1 MVSFS
6 AAILCWVLLLAY
18 HRPSEH
24 RRAALWCAGQE
35 MLELRAQVGAPP
47 TCPVMHSRMYT
58 LQGSRSWVWLQ
69 MVQSDV
75 QRQYLERYMP
85 EKKEIDAQ
93 AAPTFKLIDP
103 HQG

>member
-1 MVSFS
+1 
-6 AAILCWVLLLAY
+6 
-18 HRPSEH
+18 
-24 RRAALWCAGQE
+24 
-35 MLELRAQVGAPP
+35 
-47 TCPVMHSRMYT
+47 
-58 LQGSRSWVWLQ
+58 

-85 EKKEIDAQ
+85 EKREIDAR